1 MQYCPTNLLHRPLP
15 PPPPRHPHRLLLH
28 IIQHSQ
34 PLPRSF
40 IGDEDSFGEASTF
53 DASPFSGA
61 TENLDALSFGAP
73 APFFGAACMFSLVVG
88 GLEGMASA
96 PDLILTP
103 HTSITTSTSSI
114 RSC

>member
-1 MQYCPTNLLHRPLP
+1 MQYCPTELLHRPLP

-28 IIQHSQ
+28 IIQHNQ

-73 APFFGAACMFSLVVG
+73 APFFGAACTQFSLVVG
-88 GLEGMASA
+88 EQRNKGVASS
-96 PDLILTP
+96 PDLVLTP
-103 HTSITTSTSSI
+103 SPAINHIN
-114 RSC
+114 